1 MSRGRVVVAMSGG
14 VDSSI
19 AAALLVEQGYEVIG
33 VTLNVWPK
41 QSQEEAV
48 PRADACCAL
57 GAVEDARRVAQKLV
71 IPHYVLNYRD
81 LFAEQV
87 IADFVEEYRR
97 GRTPN
102 PCIRCNERIKFAAL
116 PERIAGLGADYLA
129 TGHYVRLSLDAT
141 SGRYRLRQAVDPGKD
156 QSYVLY
162 MLTQHQLAR
171 CLFPLGWYRKE
182 AARALARELDLVVAD
197 KPDSQEICFVTSGR
211 YGDYLTLVDPTLGA
225 PGPIYD
231 LSGNDV
237 GRHRG
242 IAFYTVGQRHGLG
255 LALGRPTYVVRIDA
269 ADNAIV
275 VGAWEDLFARECV
288 VAQTRWLSIEKPD
301 SPIRATV
308 KVRYHARPAQASLVP
323 GPEGITRV
331 TFDEP
336 QRAITPGQAAVFYEE
351 DLVLGGGTIL

>member
-1 MSRGRVVVAMSGG
+1 MSKGRVVVAMSGG

-19 AAALLVEQGYEVIG
+19 AAALLAQQGYEVIG

-41 QSQEEAV
+41 QSTEEAA

-57 GAVEDARRVAQKLV
+57 GAVEDARRVAQRLD
-71 IPHYVLNYRD
+71 IPHYVLNYRE

-87 IADFVEEYRR
+87 IAQFVEEYRR

-102 PCIRCNERIKFAAL
+102 PCIRCNERVKFAAL
-116 PERIAGLGADYLA
+116 LERIAELDAQYLA
-129 TGHYVRLSLDAT
+129 TGHYVRLSRDQA
-141 SGRYRLRQAVDPGKD
+141 SGRWILRQAADPGKD

-171 CLFPLGWYRKE
+171 CLFPLGEYRKQS
-182 AARALARELDLVVAD
+182 ARALARELDLVVAD
-197 KPDSQEICFVTSGR
+197 KPDSQEICFVTSGH
-211 YGDYLTLVDPTLGA
+211 YGDYLTMVDPILGT

-231 LSGNDV
+231 LAGTQV
-237 GRHRG
+237 GQHRG

-255 LALGRPTYVVRIDA
+255 VALGRPAYVVRIDA
-269 ADNAIV
+269 AANAIV
-275 VGAWEDLFARECV
+275 VGGWEDLFVRECV
-288 VAQTRWLSIEKPD
+288 VAQTNWLSVDKPD
-301 SPIRATV
+301 SLIQATV
-308 KVRYHARPAQASLVP
+308 KIRYNARPARASLVP
-323 GPEGITRV
+323 GPEGTTRV

-336 QRAITPGQAAVFYEE
+336 QRAITPGQAAVFYEG